1 MSDSFEK
8 MEKAKYNLELNSEVE
23 TIFKEIYSSSI
34 DNKLIH
40 TLSENINKKIFS
52 DKEMIYV
59 FCSSILQQIS
69 NFIKEKKDNILLEP
83 KNKELKNRYM
93 QIKMLITNTIKMAPS
108 DELKRVVIEK
118 NWVFEIQRFCADNE
132 AQIYEI
138 IKELFAIY
146 QLITLASEKL
156 DAIFKNPLIII
167 REVLQIEFTMKDLQI
182 EEFFNTII
190 KDEFIKALIIDIKQ
204 KEGIDN
210 FKHLK
215 SIIEQIENEI
225 SVSKKVWKKLKE
237 WNKKV
242 VIEDMSYCGLGD
254 MRYDV
259 NKLNDF
265 LIKAAKYIYIN

>member
-1 MSDSFEK
+1 

-23 TIFKEIYSSSI
+23 TIFKEIMSSSI

-52 DKEMIYV
+52 DKEMICV

-69 NFIKEKKDNILLEP
+69 KLIKEKKDNILLEP

-132 AQIYEI
+132 GQIYEI

-210 FKHLK
+210 FKYLK

-225 SVSKKVWKKLKE
+225 SDSKKVWKKLKE

-265 LIKAAKYIYIN
+265 LIKAAKYNLINKAN